1 MDITMVIMHMKIMAW
16 RIRLD
21 TILQDSTLSNM
32 IRRQAII
39 TVSQNIRHTDM
50 SRISITLADNMT
62 SVTPNI
68 RPNITVTTRNNT
80 VTIKNIMDTPRST
93 MSRMTLS
100 TTLSMT

>member
-1 MDITMVIMHMKIMAW
+1 MDITMVIIHMKIMAW

-21 TILQDSTLSNM
+21 TTLQDSTLQDSILSNM

-80 VTIKNIMDTPRST
+80 VTI
-93 MSRMTLS
+93 
-100 TTLSMT
+100 